1 MSKSC
6 NDTNISFF
14 IPDLGNLCGPP
25 FLHLGRDL
33 DILIVFEEPTVSFI
47 LLIIL

>member
-6 NDTNISFF
+6 NDTITFF

-25 FLHLGRDL
+25 FLLLGSDL
-33 DILIVFEEPTVSFI
+33 DILIVFEEPTLSFI
-47 LLIIL
+47 LVIEL